1 MTNLGVIIL
10 AAGKGTRMKSD
21 LVKVLHPV
29 AGTPMLALTLNLAR
43 NLRPDRIA
51 VVVGFQRHLVHE
63 QFGAED
69 LLFVDQKEQLGTGH
83 AVLTASPVFK
93 NFRGTVLILCGDVP
107 LLTEKTIKRFL
118 EFHKEEGN
126 TLSVLTT
133 RLEDP
138 TGYGRIFRGKKGE
151 LLRIVEQK
159 DLPAGEDAIREI
171 NTGIYCVEAR
181 FLFKALTG
189 LSNQNAQREF
199 YLTDIVASASSQGEK
214 AAAYLAEDPMEVM
227 GINTRLDLAKASR
240 YLLRKMAERHMP
252 EGQP

>member
-1 MTNLGVIIL
+1 MTDLGVIIL

-43 NLRPDRIA
+43 SLRPDRIA
-51 VVVGFQRHLVHE
+51 VVVGFQGHRVRE

-69 LLFVDQKEQLGTGH
+69 LLFVEQKEQLGTGH
-83 AVLTASPVFK
+83 AVLTAGPVFE

-107 LLTEKTIKRFL
+107 LLTEKTIKRFIA
-118 EFHKEEGN
+118 FHKEEGN

-133 RLEDP
+133 LLEDP
-138 TGYGRIFRGKKGE
+138 AQYGRVFRGKKGE

-159 DLPAGEDAIREI
+159 DLAAGEDAIREI

-189 LSNQNAQREF
+189 LSNRNAQGEF
-199 YLTDIVASASSQGEK
+199 YLTDIVASANFQREK
-214 AAAYLAEDPMEVM
+214 AAAYLAEDSMEVM
-227 GINTRLDLAKASR
+227 GINTRLDLDKASQ
-240 YLLRKMAERHMP
+240 YLRRKISE
-252 EGQP
+252 

>member
-1 MTNLGVIIL
+1 MANLGVIIL

-43 NLRPDRIA
+43 SLRPDRIA
-51 VVVGFQRHLVHE
+51 VVVGFQGQRVRE
-63 QFGAED
+63 RFGAED
-69 LLFVDQKEQLGTGH
+69 LLFVEQKEQLGTGH
-83 AVLTASPVFK
+83 AVLTARAAFK

-107 LLTEKTIKRFL
+107 LLTENTIKRFI

-181 FLFKALTG
+181 FLFKALAG
-189 LSNQNAQREF
+189 LSNRNAQGEF
-199 YLTDIVASASSQGEK
+199 YLTDIAASASSQGEK
-214 AAAYLAEDPMEVM
+214 AAAYLAEDSMEVM
-227 GINTRLDLAKASR
+227 GINTRLDLAKAGQ
-240 YLLRKMAERHMP
+240 YLRRRISE
-252 EGQP
+252 